1 MRPVAVETK
10 RKRIRETDN
19 PELHE
24 LQKQQPPQHQLNQL
38 LSTNVQQAPMTVMS
52 MPHAPTWQM
61 VTHALATAASREMVL
76 AVLMSM
82 SAQMAA
88 ITVMPMHS
96 AKTLLVHFSASAT
109 QATLETGSLA
119 VISMNVLV
127 ATHAQIT
134 PLVQIALVIFHAPV
148 ILDTKEMA
156 WSEVKEANVKIST
169 SAKESTTVTK
179 MHLAKILTVV
189 TYALATLDMKEAVLL
204 AAKSTSVSLVP
215 TSVTQ
220 TQHASPPLADSNVA
234 RSDQEH
240 DHTFANVMTVMKAMA
255 TNAQR

>member
-1 MRPVAVETK
+1 MAEETK
-10 RKRIRETDN
+10 RKRIKETDN

-24 LQKQQPPQHQLNQL
+24 LQKQRPPQLQLNQL

-52 MPHAPTWQM
+52 MPPVPTWQM

-76 AVLMSM
+76 AVLMST

-88 ITVMPMHS
+88 ITVMPTHS
-96 AKTLLVHFSASAT
+96 AKILLVHFSASAT
-109 QATLETGSLA
+109 QATLEMGSLA
-119 VISMNVLV
+119 AISMNVLV

-148 ILDTKEMA
+148 MLDTKEMA

-169 SAKESTTVTK
+169 SAKREPTTVTK
-179 MHLAKILTVV
+179 MHLAETLTEV
-189 TYALATLDMKEAVLL
+189 TNAPVTQDMKEVVLL

-215 TSVTQ
+215 TSVMQ
-220 TQHASPPLADSNVA
+220 TQHASPPLADSNEA
-234 RSDQEH
+234 RNDQEH
-240 DHTFANVMTVMKAMA
+240 DLTFANVMTVMKEMA
-255 TNAQR
+255 TNAQK